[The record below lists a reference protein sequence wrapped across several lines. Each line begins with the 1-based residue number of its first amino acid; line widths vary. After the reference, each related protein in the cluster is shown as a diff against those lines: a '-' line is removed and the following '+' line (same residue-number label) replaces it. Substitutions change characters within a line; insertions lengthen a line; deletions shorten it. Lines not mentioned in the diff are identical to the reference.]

1 MKGLAIISML
11 FMWGGIATFFV
22 GRRPGQS
29 GTPAWLRTVIQV
41 AGALVALAG
50 FIGLASA
57 LR

>member
-1 MKGLAIISML
+1 MKGLSIISMM

-22 GRRPGQS
+22 GRRPAQS

-41 AGALVALAG
+41 TGVLVALAG